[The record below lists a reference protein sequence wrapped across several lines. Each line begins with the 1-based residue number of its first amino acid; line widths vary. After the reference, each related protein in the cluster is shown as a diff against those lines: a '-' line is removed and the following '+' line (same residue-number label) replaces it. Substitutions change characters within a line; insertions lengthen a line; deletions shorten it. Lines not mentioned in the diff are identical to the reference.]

1 MAVRRR
7 ITPIAVEQVAPDAA
21 FLGPEVPLDIGPAP
35 DQGDVRVVHPQLGA
49 GRRVWVDTQ
58 DSCVI
63 KFKQV
68 RAQSI
73 TFVPLCM

>member
-7 ITPIAVEQVAPDAA
+7 ITPIAVEQVAPDASL
-21 FLGPEVPLDIGPAP
+21 LGPEVPLDIGPAP
-35 DQGDVRVVHPQLGA
+35 DQGDVRAVHPKLGA

-68 RAQSI
+68 RVELL
-73 TFVPLCM
+73 TYVLLCM